1 MSKRFRVDT
10 IDCGRYVQTTLLRKF
25 AERRLVSRNP
35 VRVTLAVAALLLL
48 IQSGAV
54 PQNAS
59 NAAKPQEPT
68 ADAAAGKPI
77 FERYCAPC
85 HGINGGG
92 GRGPRLNRPRL
103 TYAPTDAALRSVIA
117 DGIPPAMPDA
127 WYLSDEE
134 IANVAAH
141 IRALGK
147 TPGELVPGDPVRGAA
162 IYARSGCSSC
172 HILRGQGVGFG
183 PDLTSVGDRRNASF
197 VRTVINK
204 PSSALP
210 EGFLFVTV
218 VTAEGKSVSGIR
230 LNEDSFT
237 IQLKDPT
244 GKIYSFRKRD
254 LKRLNKEAG
263 STPMPAFEKVLS
275 AKEVEDLAAFLMASR
290 ENP

>member
-1 MSKRFRVDT
+1 MLVAPLAQSF
-10 IDCGRYVQTTLLRKF
+10 
-25 AERRLVSRNP
+25 LVSYS
-35 VRVTLAVAALLLL
+35 VAQTA
-48 IQSGAV
+48 
-54 PQNAS
+54 PQTQDAS
-59 NAAKPQEPT
+59 SAKVSSK
-68 ADAAAGKPI
+68 ADAVAGKPI

-92 GRGPRLNRPRL
+92 GRGPRLNRPHL
-103 TYAPTDAALRSVIA
+103 TYAPTDAALRAVIA

-162 IYARSGCSSC
+162 VYAKSGCSAC

-183 PDLTSVGDRRNASF
+183 PDLTRVGDRRNASF
-197 VRTVINK
+197 VRMVINN

-210 EGFLFVTV
+210 EGFMFVIA
-218 VTAEGKSVSGIR
+218 VTAANKSVSGIR

-254 LKRLNKEAG
+254 LKELKKETG
-263 STPMPAFEKVLS
+263 STPMPTFENVLS
-275 AKEVEDLAAFLMASR
+275 PKEIEDLAAFLMASR